1 MRNMARACWVLM
13 VVLLVAPEYGKA
25 DPYAILY
32 LATKQAGDGQSSTY
46 DTVEYLDEYYRGVAA
61 LDSSNVTRP
70 PSSTYKWVFWDV
82 SSVGFK
88 MGVPS
93 EDFPSQFTAT
103 ASIENAIDS
112 WDDVESS
119 ELSLTYDGLDVYLA
133 NDPEDEVNVIFWA
146 SHSSLDDD
154 NLNGVTLITTPIEGD
169 DIGEFLD
176 VDIVLNERKR
186 WTTVQCRCRPDD
198 ADTTYVDTVDVQSVV
213 THELGHAL
221 GLGHATGENAMTPS
235 QVWCADDDMKAN
247 YEEPTNDGDDDVP
260 AQRIVADG
268 DRDGYGYIY
277 VEEKGVRATFGG
289 DSSDKV
295 VAAGV
300 PDESGVAQATV
311 FPNPFNPEVTVAFE
325 LDHPASVSV
334 RVYDE
339 LGQRVRV
346 LAAEA
351 RRPAGSY
358 QFVWDGLDQAGQSQA
373 SGIYFLVVSVDG
385 TTESHKLTLLH

>member
-1 MRNMARACWVLM
+1 MYLRTVQGG
-13 VVLLVAPEYGKA
+13 EYGS
-25 DPYAILY
+25 L
-32 LATKQAGDGQSSTY
+32 S
-46 DTVEYLDEYYRGVAA
+46 YLDTTYRAIRWIGS
-61 LDSSNVTRP
+61 DDDDFP
-70 PSSTYKWVFWDV
+70 EDPSTEDEAWVFWDV

-103 ASIENAIDS
+103 GSIENAVDA

-119 ELSLTYDGLDVYLA
+119 VLSLTYDGLDVYLA
-133 NDPEDEVNVIFWA
+133 NDPGDGVNVIFWS
-146 SHSSLDDD
+146 SHSTFDDYD
-154 NLNGVTLITTPIEGD
+154 LNGLTLITTPTSD
-169 DIGEFLD
+169 VNLGEFSD
-176 VDIVLNERKR
+176 VDIALNENRS
-186 WTTVQCRCRPDD
+186 WTTGSPVCH
-198 ADTTYVDTVDVQSVV
+198 ADSLKDVQSVV

-221 GLGHATGENAMTPS
+221 GLGHATGEQAMTPS
-235 QVWCADDDMKAN
+235 QTWCDDEDMKEK
-247 YEEPTNDGDDDVP
+247 YEDELNP

-268 DRDGYGYIY
+268 DRDGYRYIY
-277 VEEKGVRATFGG
+277 VGNNSVRTKFGN

-351 RRPAGSY
+351 ERPAGSY
-358 QFVWDGLDQAGQSQA
+358 QFVWDGLDQAGRLQA
-373 SGIYFLVVSVDG
+373 SGTYFLVVSVDG
-385 TTESHKLTLLH
+385 TAESHKLTLLH

>member
-1 MRNMARACWVLM
+1 M
-13 VVLLVAPEYGKA
+13 
-25 DPYAILY
+25 
-32 LATKQAGDGQSSTY
+32 
-46 DTVEYLDEYYRGVAA
+46 
-61 LDSSNVTRP
+61 DSSDAPNP
-70 PSSTYKWVFWDV
+70 PDSTHAWVFWDV

-103 ASIENAIDS
+103 ASIENAIDA

-119 ELSLTYDGLDVYLA
+119 VLSLTYDGLDVYLA
-133 NDPEDEVNVIFWA
+133 NDPEDGVNVIFWA
-146 SHSSLDDD
+146 SHSSLDTD
-154 NLNGVTLITTPIEGD
+154 NFNGLTLITTPTEGVNL
-169 DIGEFLD
+169 GEFSD

-186 WTTVQCRCRPDD
+186 WTTGISRCRPDT
-198 ADTTYVDTVDVQSVV
+198 AGAEYVDTLDVQSVV

-221 GLGHATGENAMTPS
+221 GLGHATGKNTMTPS
-235 QVWCADDDMKAN
+235 QTWCDDPDLDSL
-247 YEEPTNDGDDDVP
+247 YEARGQRTVYPGDE
-260 AQRIVADG
+260 A
-268 DRDGYGYIY
+268 GYRYIY
-277 VEEKGVRATFGG
+277 VGGESVRAKFGG
-289 DSSDKV
+289 GPNDKV
-295 VAAGV
+295 VAATV
-300 PDESGVAQATV
+300 PDESGVTQATV
-311 FPNPFNPEVTVAFE
+311 FPNPFNPEVTVSFE

-351 RRPAGSY
+351 ERPAGSY
-358 QFVWDGLDQAGQSQA
+358 QFVWDGLDQEGRSQA

>member
-1 MRNMARACWVLM
+1 MYLRTVQGG
-13 VVLLVAPEYGKA
+13 EYGS
-25 DPYAILY
+25 L
-32 LATKQAGDGQSSTY
+32 S
-46 DTVEYLDEYYRGVAA
+46 YLDTTYRAIRWIGS
-61 LDSSNVTRP
+61 DDDDFP
-70 PSSTYKWVFWDV
+70 EDPSTEDEAWVFWDV

-103 ASIENAIDS
+103 ASIENAVDA

-119 ELSLTYDGLDVYLA
+119 VLSLTYDGLDVYLA
-133 NDPEDEVNVIFWA
+133 NDPEDGVNVIFWS
-146 SHSSLDDD
+146 SHSTFDDYGF
-154 NLNGVTLITTPIEGD
+154 NGLTLITTPISD
-169 DIGEFLD
+169 VNLGEFSD
-176 VDIVLNERKR
+176 VDIALNENRS
-186 WTTVQCRCRPDD
+186 WTTGSPVCH
-198 ADTTYVDTVDVQSVV
+198 ADSLKDVQSVV

-221 GLGHATGENAMTPS
+221 GLGHATGEQAMTPS
-235 QVWCADDDMKAN
+235 QTWCDDEDMKEK
-247 YEEPTNDGDDDVP
+247 YEDELNP

-268 DRDGYGYIY
+268 DRDGYRYIY
-277 VEEKGVRATFGG
+277 VGSNSVRTKFGN

-311 FPNPFNPEVTVAFE
+311 FPNPFNPEVTVAFD
-325 LDHPASVSV
+325 LDRLATVSV

-351 RRPAGSY
+351 ERPVGSY
-358 QFVWDGLDQAGQSQA
+358 QFVWDGLDQAGRLQA
-373 SGIYFLVVSVDG
+373 SGTYFLVVSVDG
-385 TTESHKLTLLH
+385 TAESHKLTLLH

>member
-1 MRNMARACWVLM
+1 MYLRTVQGG
-13 VVLLVAPEYGKA
+13 EYGS
-25 DPYAILY
+25 L
-32 LATKQAGDGQSSTY
+32 S
-46 DTVEYLDEYYRGVAA
+46 YLDTTYRAIRWIGS
-61 LDSSNVTRP
+61 DDDDFP
-70 PSSTYKWVFWDV
+70 EDPSTEDEAWVFWDV

-103 ASIENAIDS
+103 GSIENAIDS

-119 ELSLTYDGLDVYLA
+119 VLSLTYDGLDVYLA
-133 NDPEDEVNVIFWA
+133 NDPGDGVNVIFWS
-146 SHSSLDDD
+146 SHSTFDDYD
-154 NLNGVTLITTPIEGD
+154 LNGLTLITTPTSD
-169 DIGEFLD
+169 VNLGEFSD
-176 VDIVLNERKR
+176 VDIALNENRS
-186 WTTVQCRCRPDD
+186 WTTGSPVCH
-198 ADTTYVDTVDVQSVV
+198 ADSLKDVQSVV

-235 QVWCADDDMKAN
+235 QVWCADDDMKAK
-247 YEEPTNDGDDDVP
+247 YEEPTDDGDDEVP

-268 DRDGYGYIY
+268 DQDGYQYIY
-277 VEEKGVRATFGG
+277 VGNKSVRATFGG

-295 VAAGV
+295 IAAGV

-351 RRPAGSY
+351 ERPVGSY
-358 QFVWDGLDQAGQSQA
+358 QFVWDGRDQEGRLQA
-373 SGIYFLVVSVDG
+373 SGTYFLVVSVDG
-385 TTESHKLTLLH
+385 TPESHKLTLLH